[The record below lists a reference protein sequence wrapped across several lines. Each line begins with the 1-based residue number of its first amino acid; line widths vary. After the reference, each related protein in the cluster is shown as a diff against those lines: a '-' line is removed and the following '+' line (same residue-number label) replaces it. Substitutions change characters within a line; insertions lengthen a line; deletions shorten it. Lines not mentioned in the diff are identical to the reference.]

1 MVTLPPCHTS
11 LLIVYC
17 KQSQGW
23 ATWKNKEH
31 HCKHLCAPL
40 STLSIIYFFPLLSDL
55 SIAVYRQDNKAL
67 LSMPVTES
75 YVIPDISWQDCHC
88 KWRHWTLMAIY
99 TEEQYMPVLTVP
111 NSSHCLW
118 NWVTQRIHLFSAV
131 MWSEEV
137 FRHQM
142 PCTLD
147 SLTVI
152 IIRLP
157 M

>member
-1 MVTLPPCHTS
+1 MLILLKGWVIGKILLVFWFFCQSKAILNIKYKLKQIVLLVTLPPCHTS

-23 ATWKNKEH
+23 ATWENKEH

-55 SIAVYRQDNKAL
+55 SIAVYRQDNKVL

-75 YVIPDISWQDCHC
+75 YVIPDISWQDRHC

-99 TEEQYMPVLTVP
+99 T
-111 NSSHCLW
+111 
-118 NWVTQRIHLFSAV
+118 
-131 MWSEEV
+131 
-137 FRHQM
+137 
-142 PCTLD
+142 
-147 SLTVI
+147 
-152 IIRLP
+152 
-157 M
+157 